1 MISVYSL
8 PTLKFEKTTT
18 TTTWRRESQA
28 QPIHLWTGW
37 GMRYEV
43 RNGTPYM
50 PVNHRRLCEG
60 VKLVGMYLGYY
71 GVVELEWNK
80 CAQEMTNISA
90 ACVVGTWNI
99 YWGSLII
106 MWTAIQKL

>member
-1 MISVYSL
+1 MAKRIAGPANPSVD
-8 PTLKFEKTTT
+8 
-18 TTTWRRESQA
+18 
-28 QPIHLWTGW
+28 W

-43 RNGTPYM
+43 RNETPSM

-60 VKLVGMYLGYY
+60 VKLVGMLYLGYY
-71 GVVELEWNK
+71 GVVVEWNK